1 MDRVIRFQS
10 HLWICFCLAVFNAAD
25 ALFTH
30 RVLLKGGKDLN
41 PLMSQLYA
49 IDPVIFLL
57 VKFIF
62 SYLILAIGFV
72 PLHKGVQRLLLFAFV
87 IYSLVIG
94 WHVFIN
100 IYYIK

>member
-1 MDRVIRFQS
+1 MDWVIRFQS
-10 HLWICFCLAVFNAAD
+10 HLWICICLAVFNAAD

-30 RVLLKGGKDLN
+30 RVLLKGGKELN

-49 IDPVIFLL
+49 IDPVLFLL

-62 SYLILAIGFV
+62 SYLILAVGLV
-72 PLHKGVQRLLLFAFV
+72 PLHRRVQWLLLLAFV
-87 IYSLVIG
+87 VYTLVIG